1 MRYQNYINGRWVDSE
16 QREPNRN
23 PSDLSDHIG
32 EAALA
37 TPALAQEAV
46 AAASA
51 AFGAWSE
58 SPVQLRA
65 DILDRVGNE
74 ILARQQELGQL
85 LAREEGKTLR
95 ESIGEVVRAGQIFK
109 YFAQEALRP
118 HGQLV
123 ASVRPGIDVEV
134 TAEPVGVVAIIT
146 PWNFPIAIPAW
157 KIAPALAFGN
167 CVVFKPAELVPGSAW
182 ALAEILSRSG
192 LPDGVFNLVLGRGAD
207 LGQVLT
213 TAPGVA
219 AVSFTGSE
227 ATGRR
232 IAQAL
237 GGTGTRLQLEMGGKN
252 PLVVLGDA
260 DLAVAVDAAVQGA
273 FHSTGQRCTASS
285 RIIVTADIHDR
296 FAAALLEAT
305 QRLRV
310 GHALD
315 PATEI
320 GPVVDAGQL
329 EKDLRYVAIG
339 REEGAVLACGGERL
353 QGASDGFYLSPALFL
368 QCESGMRISQ
378 EEIFGPVATVLRA
391 RDNDHALALA
401 NDTPFGL
408 SAGVCTRSLAQAR
421 RFRRHLRAGMVMVNT
436 ATAGV
441 DYHVP
446 FGGTKASS
454 YGPHE
459 QGWAAREFFTAG
471 KTSYI
476 RA

>member
-16 QREPNRN
+16 QHDPNRN
-23 PSDLSDHIG
+23 PSDLSDLVG
-32 EAALA
+32 EAAIA
-37 TPALAQEAV
+37 TPALAQEAI

-65 DILDRVGNE
+65 DILARVGHE
-74 ILARQQELGQL
+74 IVDRKDELGRL

-95 ESIGEVVRAGQIFK
+95 EAIGEVMRAGQIFK

-134 TAEPVGVVAIIT
+134 TAEPVGVVSIIT

-157 KIAPALAFGN
+157 KLAPALAFGN

-192 LPDGVFNLVLGRGAD
+192 LPDGVFNMVLGRGTE
-207 LGQVLT
+207 LGPVLT
-213 TAPGVA
+213 TSPDVA

-237 GGTGTRLQLEMGGKN
+237 GGTSTRLQLEMGGKN

-260 DLAVAVDAAVQGA
+260 DIAVAVDAAVQGA
-273 FHSTGQRCTASS
+273 FYSTGQRCTASS
-285 RIIVTADIHDR
+285 RIIVTDDIHDR
-296 FAAALLEAT
+296 FTRALREAT

-315 PATEI
+315 DATDI
-320 GPVVDAGQL
+320 GPVADASQL
-329 EKDLRYVAIG
+329 DKDLGYVALG
-339 REEGAVLACGGERL
+339 RQEGAVLACGGERL
-353 QGASDGFYLSPALFL
+353 RCASDGFYLAPALFL
-368 QCESGMRISQ
+368 ECESGMRVAQ

-391 RDNDHALALA
+391 RDHDHALELA

-408 SAGVCTRSLAQAR
+408 SAGVCTRSLSAAR
-421 RFRRHLRAGMVMVNT
+421 RFRRQLRAGMVMVNT

-446 FGGTKASS
+446 FGGIRASS